1 MQYLMLAG
9 GLIILFAGGEVLV
22 KGSVAL
28 ALHLGIS
35 KLMVAVVLVG
45 FGTSA
50 PEMLVSVESAIL
62 GHPELALGNA
72 VGSNIANILF
82 IIGITA
88 VVYPIVVRRSDVQ
101 ADTWSVVVVTFA
113 FVAAGLIGNMSI
125 WHGMAMIAALA
136 LYVAVAYRRAGTN
149 GPVAGGDVE
158 VSDLTAARA
167 IVFTLLGFALLIV
180 GADLLVEGAVGIA
193 LTLGVSEAIIGLTVV
208 ALGSSLPEL
217 ATCVSAARRR
227 EPLVA
232 VGNVLGSNIFN
243 LLGAVGVVALITDI
257 RTTSPLISDD
267 LMIMLAVTVVLAI
280 LLLYVYRVGRT
291 TGFAFMG
298 AYGLYVA
305 GAFVFS

>member
-9 GLIILFAGGEVLV
+9 GLIFLFAGGEVLV

-72 VGSNIANILF
+72 VGSNIANILL
-82 IIGITA
+82 IVGITA
-88 VVYPIVVRRSDVQ
+88 AIYPIVVQRSDVQ
-101 ADTWSVVVVTFA
+101 ADTWSVVVVTVA
-113 FVAAGLIGNMSI
+113 FVAAGLIGNLSI
-125 WHGMAMIAALA
+125 WHGIAMIAALA
-136 LYVAVAYRRAGTN
+136 LYVAVAYRRAGN
-149 GPVAGGDVE
+149 DGPVAGGDVE
-158 VSDLTAARA
+158 VSELTTARA
-167 IVFTLLGFALLIV
+167 IVFTLIGFALLIV
-180 GADLLVEGAVGIA
+180 GADLLVEGAVGVA

-217 ATCVSAARRR
+217 ATCASAARRR

-280 LLLYVYRVGRT
+280 LLLYVYRIGRP

-305 GAFVFS
+305 GAFGFS

>member
-9 GLIILFAGGEVLV
+9 GLIFLFAGGEVLV

-72 VGSNIANILF
+72 VGSNIANILL
-82 IIGITA
+82 IVGITA
-88 VVYPIVVRRSDVQ
+88 AIYPIVVQRSDVQ
-101 ADTWSVVVVTFA
+101 ADTWSVVVVTVA
-113 FVAAGLIGNMSI
+113 FVAAGLIGNLSI

-136 LYVAVAYRRAGTN
+136 LYVAVAYRRAGHD

-158 VSDLTAARA
+158 VSELTTARA
-167 IVFTLLGFALLIV
+167 IVFTLIGFALLIV
-180 GADLLVEGAVGIA
+180 GADLLVEGAVGVA

-217 ATCVSAARRR
+217 ATCASAARRR

-280 LLLYVYRVGRT
+280 LLLYVYRIGRP

-305 GAFVFS
+305 GAFGFS